1 MNSSDKED
9 TGATYS
15 AKKQKHQI
23 SNVFDRI
30 KLLRNRTRQKARFL
44 DDEQPKKKFGKLG
57 DFMSLFET
65 RLKDFNIS
73 HDQLKWFYPNSNV
86 KESSTFINQ
95 SMLANLAK
103 EKALLDEMV
112 PPITPPDDYF
122 YPEELDALI
131 NGDGLLRYPAKHY
144 ISM

>member
-1 MNSSDKED
+1 MRTSDKEAD
-9 TGATYS
+9 TTSS

-30 KLLRNRTRQKARFL
+30 KLLRNRTRQRARFL
-44 DDEQPKKKFGKLG
+44 DDEAPKKKFGKLG

-73 HDQLKWFYPNSNV
+73 PDQLKWLYPNTNV
-86 KESSTFINQ
+86 KESPTFINQ
-95 SMLANLAK
+95 SMLSNLAK

-112 PPITPPDDYF
+112 PSITPPDDYF

-131 NGDGLLRYPAKHY
+131 NGDGLLRYPAKNY
-144 ISM
+144 IRM